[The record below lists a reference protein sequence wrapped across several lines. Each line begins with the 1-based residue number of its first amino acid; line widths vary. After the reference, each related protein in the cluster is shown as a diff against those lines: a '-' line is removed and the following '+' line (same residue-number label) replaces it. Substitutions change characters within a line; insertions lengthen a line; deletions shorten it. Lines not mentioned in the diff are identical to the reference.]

1 MTPDCCVMKRSGG
14 LLRPHVYAVPR
25 HHQEPSSGLG
35 RGRVLLY
42 VFSNSYSAA
51 ICMPVERSHRRGI
64 AVWFRH
70 TLAAAGS
77 EVLAM
82 LKERHKTQTH
92 E

>member
-1 MTPDCCVMKRSGG
+1 
-14 LLRPHVYAVPR
+14 
-25 HHQEPSSGLG
+25 
-35 RGRVLLY
+35 
-42 VFSNSYSAA
+42 
-51 ICMPVERSHRRGI
+51 MPVERSHRRGI